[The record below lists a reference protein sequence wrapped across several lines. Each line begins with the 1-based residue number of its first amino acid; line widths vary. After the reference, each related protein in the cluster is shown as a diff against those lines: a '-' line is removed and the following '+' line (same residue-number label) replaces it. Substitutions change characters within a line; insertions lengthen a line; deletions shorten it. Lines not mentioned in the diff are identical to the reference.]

1 MHDVR
6 LRRSLVTRSSE
17 REVINCLRRYF
28 YLARD
33 PFVGLRIPRSELSF
47 YSHSQIGKCIA
58 CLRRRSDVAP
68 SQSATLCARKSHPET
83 IVPIETYRCP
93 ISGKVWFF
101 DFLLSLPVLFVPA
114 FPLHHAIFSVRF
126 ISDHRSSFIRSVMG
140 VPLLFGRE
148 HARKKTGKK
157 SSPLVFGLS
166 LSLSSSILLFLFRLV
181 QVFGLR
187 SVSLSMQSPLPIL
200 WSNVPLRCFKDLSCL
215 PIRQTNPRLTRFSFS
230 SLEKLRRY
238 KIQRQAVSAV
248 T

>member
-1 MHDVR
+1 
-6 LRRSLVTRSSE
+6 
-17 REVINCLRRYF
+17 
-28 YLARD
+28 
-33 PFVGLRIPRSELSF
+33 LSF

-114 FPLHHAIFSVRF
+114 FPLHHAIFSVWF
-126 ISDHRSSFIRSVMG
+126 ISDHRSSFVRSVMG

-157 SSPLVFGLS
+157 SSPLIFGLS
-166 LSLSSSILLFLFRLV
+166 LLVHFTVLFSIGSSFRTLFRFAVHAITFTYTPVERTSAL
-181 QVFGLR
+181 
-187 SVSLSMQSPLPIL
+187 
-200 WSNVPLRCFKDLSCL
+200 DLSCF
-215 PIRQTNPRLTRFSFS
+215 PI
-230 SLEKLRRY
+230 
-238 KIQRQAVSAV
+238 
-248 T
+248 